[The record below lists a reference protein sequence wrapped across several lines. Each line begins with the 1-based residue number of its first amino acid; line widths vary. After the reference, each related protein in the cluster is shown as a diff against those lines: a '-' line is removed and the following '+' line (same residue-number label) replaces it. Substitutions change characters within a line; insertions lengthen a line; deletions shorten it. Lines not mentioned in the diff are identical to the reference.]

1 MLSYLFYCVTVMV
14 QLLITALVFVFIYF
28 MLFSRVRKVRIIKVP
43 VPVRVAVP
51 VNIPTQRI
59 ESYRQVGYLYNDE
72 NVMMPIYG
80 RRLHVSSTR
89 WNYYTKSDNNNYS
102 ISIPLHNKGR
112 DCQSEYGCDELYDGD
127 EISVP
132 EFNGVFR
139 VKLYKNQMRY
149 LPFF

>member
-1 MLSYLFYCVTVMV
+1 MVEILLFILITVMMY
-14 QLLITALVFVFIYF
+14 IALSPRL
-28 MLFSRVRKVRIIKVP
+28 MSRSVKVVKVP

-59 ESYRQVGYLYNDE
+59 ESYRQVGYLYNDD
-72 NVMMPIYG
+72 NHMMPIYG

-132 EFNGVFR
+132 EFNGIFK

-149 LPFF
+149 IPFF

>member
-1 MLSYLFYCVTVMV
+1 MVEILLFV
-14 QLLITALVFVFIYF
+14 LITIMMYIAISSRFV
-28 MLFSRVRKVRIIKVP
+28 SRSVEVVKVP

-59 ESYRQVGYLYNDE
+59 ESYRQVGYLYNDD
-72 NVMMPIYG
+72 NFMMPIHG
-80 RRLHVSSTR
+80 RRLHVNSTR

-132 EFNGVFR
+132 EFNGIFK

-149 LPFF
+149 IPFF

>member
-1 MLSYLFYCVTVMV
+1 MVEILLFILITVMMY
-14 QLLITALVFVFIYF
+14 IA
-28 MLFSRVRKVRIIKVP
+28 FSPRLMSKSVRVVKVP

-59 ESYRQVGYLYNDE
+59 ESYRQVGYLYNDD

-132 EFNGVFR
+132 EFNGIFK

-149 LPFF
+149 IPFF

>member
-1 MLSYLFYCVTVMV
+1 MVEILLFVLITVMMY
-14 QLLITALVFVFIYF
+14 IALSPRL
-28 MLFSRVRKVRIIKVP
+28 MSRSVRVVKVP

-59 ESYRQVGYLYNDE
+59 ESYRQVGYLYNDD

-80 RRLHVSSTR
+80 RKLHASSTR

-112 DCQSEYGCDELYDGD
+112 DCQSEYGCDELYDSD

-132 EFNGVFR
+132 EFNGIFK

-149 LPFF
+149 IPFL